1 MSALFQKYRASPDV
15 GVPYSSS
22 TYFMIFLTKYFT
34 IFFLSYNWYN
44 IENIGCQVSPIM
56 KSNKLQRRC
65 KNHFVAAPKRVNI
78 AHCTLYILIN
88 VQNLKDHWVISWLCT
103 FLRFCHSTTSRW
115 VMNSSTLWYV
125 TGNCTGSQ
133 GHISRE
139 IGQKSGESKVRQ
151 RCEFELQIHQ
161 QRNIFILG
169 YTESLSFS
177 FSPPPGWQDLLKKED
192 ILTQQQSKSKTSQ
205 HEGINS

>member
-1 MSALFQKYRASPDV
+1 MNLSALFQKYRASPDV
-15 GVPYSSS
+15 GVTYSSS

-44 IENIGCQVSPIM
+44 IENIGCQVSPTM

-115 VMNSSTLWYV
+115 VMNSSRYPV
-125 TGNCTGSQ
+125 IRN
-133 GHISRE
+133 RE
-139 IGQKSGESKVRQ
+139 LHGESGTH
-151 RCEFELQIHQ
+151 F
-161 QRNIFILG
+161 LG
-169 YTESLSFS
+169 N
-177 FSPPPGWQDLLKKED
+177 WAK
-192 ILTQQQSKSKTSQ
+192 IWR
-205 HEGINS
+205 I

>member
-1 MSALFQKYRASPDV
+1 MNLSALFQKYRASPDV

-115 VMNSSTLWYV
+115 VMNSSRYPV
-125 TGNCTGSQ
+125 IRN
-133 GHISRE
+133 RE
-139 IGQKSGESKVRQ
+139 LHGESGT
-151 RCEFELQIHQ
+151 H
-161 QRNIFILG
+161 
-169 YTESLSFS
+169 FS
-177 FSPPPGWQDLLKKED
+177 GNWAE
-192 ILTQQQSKSKTSQ
+192 IWR
-205 HEGINS
+205 I